1 MLYCASSNP
10 RLPFIHVLVYRSL
23 TVAAPNRGREK
34 NAVRRRKRLRHH
46 RQVVCLQRWGR
57 RFRLP
62 TSCYV
67 NRAKR
72 RLEPGAPTP
81 SSSVETTPNPAAIPS
96 TSPLK
101 HAAGAGLPRTSA
113 VIAAPPSTVPIAIH
127 WYRRRP

>member
-46 RQVVCLQRWGR
+46 RQVVCMQRWGR

-62 TSCYV
+62 TLLLDGYFSSY
-67 NRAKR
+67 
-72 RLEPGAPTP
+72 EGAVFRKAGESHCPTLL
-81 SSSVETTPNPAAIPS
+81 V
-96 TSPLK
+96 
-101 HAAGAGLPRTSA
+101 
-113 VIAAPPSTVPIAIH
+113 AAPCGARCCFSLSISFCFSACLAGRALTSLS
-127 WYRRRP
+127 RSK